1 MTTTVTTDSPPAGA
15 LLTSDDVADMLGVP
29 RSTVQAL
36 SRTGKLPTVHI
47 GRTNRYRRDAM
58 ERWIEEN
65 ES

>member
-1 MTTTVTTDSPPAGA
+1 MTATAVPDSPPAGT
-15 LLTSDDVADMLGVP
+15 LLTSDDVAEMLGVP

-47 GRTNRYRRDAM
+47 GRTNRYRREAV

-65 ES
+65 ER

>member
-1 MTTTVTTDSPPAGA
+1 MSTIAPPAGA
-15 LLTSDDVADMLGVP
+15 LLDSATVAQMLGVP

-36 SRTGKLPTVHI
+36 SRAGKLPTVHI
-47 GRTNRYRRDAM
+47 GRTNRYRREAV